1 MRSEVR
7 AAGAAIVL
15 GSLWVA
21 NIAQAHHS
29 ALMFDRE
36 SVVAFQGTVT
46 AFDWTNPHV
55 YIIVETENTAGERL
69 SWEIETDAT
78 PILVRSGWSETSLQP
93 GDLVAIRANPER
105 DTERL
110 HALLVSVTREDGT
123 VLAARSN
130 FLRRAEP
137 GGDAATSLEGNWEL
151 GFQDYLAFAQGS
163 AAIPTDSAAEAQA
176 AYDVKLDSPEAQC
189 IALPTPGIIA
199 APYLNQIEFLDE
211 RVLIRNERF
220 EVEREIFID
229 GRDFPANGERSNQ
242 GYSIGRWEGET
253 LVVETRLFDSHRSQ
267 FLGSGLPSGPEKRVI
282 ERYTLSEDGTFLT
295 VEFEHEDPGSL
306 AEPFTGTLRW
316 YYAPH
321 FDYLGFNCDVDVS
334 RRYSEG

>member
-1 MRSEVR
+1 MRSEVQAVR
-7 AAGAAIVL
+7 TAVALVL
-15 GSLWVA
+15 IGFTGVA
-21 NIAQAHHS
+21 MPHHS

-36 SVVAFQGTVT
+36 SVVAFQGTVS

-55 YIIVETENTAGERL
+55 YILVETENSTGETVT
-69 SWEIETDAT
+69 WEIETDAT

-137 GGDAATSLEGNWEL
+137 GGVAATSLEGNWEL
-151 GFQDYLAFAQGS
+151 GFQDYLAFAQGT
-163 AAIPTDSAAEAQA
+163 AAIPTDSSARAQA

-199 APYLNQIEFLDE
+199 APYLNQIEFLDD

-220 EVEREIFID
+220 EVERVIFTD
-229 GRDFPANGERSNQ
+229 GREFPANGERSNQ
-242 GYSIGRWEGET
+242 GYSIGRWEGQT
-253 LVVETRLFDSHRSQ
+253 LVVETRLFEAHRSQ
-267 FLGSGLPSGPEKRVI
+267 FLGSGLPSGPDKRVI
-282 ERYTLSEDGTFLT
+282 ERYTLSEDGTFVT
-295 VEFEHEDPGSL
+295 IEYEHEDPGSL
-306 AEPFTGTLRW
+306 AEPFSGTLRW

-321 FDYLGFNCDVDVS
+321 FDYLGFTCDADVS
-334 RRYSEG
+334 SRYSEG

>member
-1 MRSEVR
+1 MRFNRVLAFLCATFLSS
-7 AAGAAIVL
+7 AAV
-15 GSLWVA
+15 
-21 NIAQAHHS
+21 AHHS

-55 YIIVETENTAGERL
+55 YIIVETENTAGETVE
-69 SWEIETDAT
+69 WEIETDAT
-78 PILVRSGWSETSLQP
+78 PILVRSGWSETSRRP

-137 GGDAATSLEGNWEL
+137 GGDVATSLEGNWEL
-151 GFQDYLAFAQGS
+151 GFQDYIAFAQGS
-163 AAIPTDSAAEAQA
+163 AAVPTESAAEAQA
-176 AYDVKLDSPEAQC
+176 AYDVKRDSPEAQC
-189 IALPTPGIIA
+189 IALPSPGIVA
-199 APYLNQIEFLDE
+199 APYLNQIEVLDD

-220 EVEREIFID
+220 EVERVIFTD
-229 GRDFPANGERSNQ
+229 GRDFPVNGERSNQ
-242 GYSIGRWEGET
+242 GYSIGQWEGDT
-253 LVVETRLFDSHRSQ
+253 LVVETRLFEPHRSQ
-267 FLGSGLPSGPEKRVI
+267 FLGSGLPSGPDKRVL
-282 ERYTLSEDGTFLT
+282 ERYALSEDGTYLT
-295 VEFEHEDPGSL
+295 VEYEHEDPGFL

-316 YYAPH
+316 YYSPH

-334 RRYSEG
+334 GRYSEG

>member
-1 MRSEVR
+1 MRPEVR
-7 AAGAAIVL
+7 VAGAALLL
-15 GSLWVA
+15 GSFWVA
-21 NIAQAHHS
+21 GVAPAHHS
-29 ALMFDRE
+29 ALMFDRD

-46 AFDWTNPHV
+46 AFDWSNPHV
-55 YIIVETENTAGERL
+55 YIVVETENAAGETAV
-69 SWEIETDAT
+69 WELETDAT

-93 GDLVAIRANPER
+93 GDLVQIRANPER

-130 FLRRAEP
+130 FLRRAAP
-137 GGDAATSLEGNWEL
+137 GGDATTSLEGNWEL
-151 GFQDYLAFAQGS
+151 GFQDYIAFAQGS
-163 AAIPTDSAAEAQA
+163 AAIPTDAAAEARA

-189 IALPTPGIIA
+189 IALPSPGIIA
-199 APYLNQIEFLDE
+199 APYLNQIEVLDD

-229 GRDFPANGERSNQ
+229 GRDFSANATLSNQ

-253 LVVETRLFDSHRSQ
+253 LVVETRFFEAHRSQ
-267 FLGSGLPSGPEKRVI
+267 FLGSGLPSGPDKRVL
-282 ERYTLSEDGTFLT
+282 ERYTLSEDGTYLT
-295 VEFEHEDPGSL
+295 VEFEHEDPGML

-321 FDYLGFNCDVDVS
+321 FDYLGFSCDADVS